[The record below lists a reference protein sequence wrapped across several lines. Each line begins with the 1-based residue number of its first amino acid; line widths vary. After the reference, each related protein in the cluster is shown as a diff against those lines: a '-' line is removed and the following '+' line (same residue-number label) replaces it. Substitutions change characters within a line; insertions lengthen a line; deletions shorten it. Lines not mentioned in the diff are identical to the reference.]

1 MTYRAI
7 RGYKYILQLEDCI
20 VLHWGM
26 GNRFRSLRPTF
37 PEDKLKR
44 EKKAISYHIRLPVCS
59 FDVRYHSIIWPKKRG
74 SSPSK
79 KALLSVAF
87 FVTNFPFRP
96 FLRRPI
102 HMVFVSNRLSCK
114 VWSLYAAKGIFE
126 QFWIADDI
134 RGNLDVYVRLGDVD
148 FKQTESISLIGRWNI
163 YKRRSILIGWK
174 YILNTEIPSSSTL
187 SLHSQKRNSIRTY
200 KFYVLRVCQC
210 NLSVYI
216 FSLEESLPHER
227 WSLKF

>member
-59 FDVRYHSIIWPKKRG
+59 FDVRYHSIIWPKKE
-74 SSPSK
+74 
-79 KALLSVAF
+79 ALLRRRRPCF
-87 FVTNFPFRP
+87 RRP
-96 FLRRPI
+96 FLWLI
-102 HMVFVSNRLSCK
+102 FL
-114 VWSLYAAKGIFE
+114 LGLFYAGRSIWYLLVIGFRAKFDLCTPQRAFLNSFELLMIFAATLT
-126 QFWIADDI
+126 IT
-134 RGNLDVYVRLGDVD
+134 LYVRLGDVD

-174 YILNTEIPSSSTL
+174 YILNTEIPSSSTM
-187 SLHSQKRNSIRTY
+187 SLHS
-200 KFYVLRVCQC
+200 
-210 NLSVYI
+210 
-216 FSLEESLPHER
+216 
-227 WSLKF
+227 

>member
-74 SSPSK
+74 SSPTK
-79 KALLSVAF
+79 KALLSAAF

-96 FLRRPI
+96 FLRRSIWYLLVIGFRVKFDLCTPQRAFLNSFELLMI
-102 HMVFVSNRLSCK
+102 F
-114 VWSLYAAKGIFE
+114 AA
-126 QFWIADDI
+126 
-134 RGNLDVYVRLGDVD
+134 
-148 FKQTESISLIGRWNI
+148 
-163 YKRRSILIGWK
+163 
-174 YILNTEIPSSSTL
+174 TL
-187 SLHSQKRNSIRTY
+187 T
-200 KFYVLRVCQC
+200 CT
-210 NLSVYI
+210 
-216 FSLEESLPHER
+216 
-227 WSLKF
+227 

>member
-1 MTYRAI
+1 MRLLFERKMTYRAI

-59 FDVRYHSIIWPKKRG
+59 FDVRYHSIIWPKKE
-74 SSPSK
+74 
-79 KALLSVAF
+79 ALLRRRRPCF
-87 FVTNFPFRP
+87 RRP
-96 FLRRPI
+96 FLWLILLLGLSAAPYGT
-102 HMVFVSNRLSCK
+102 VVSNRVSCK
-114 VWSLYAAKGIFE
+114 VGSLYAAKGIFE

-134 RGNLDVYVRLGDVD
+134 RGNLDVNYVRLGDGD
-148 FKQTESISLIGRWNI
+148 FKQTESISVIGRWNI

-187 SLHSQKRNSIRTY
+187 SLHS
-200 KFYVLRVCQC
+200 
-210 NLSVYI
+210 
-216 FSLEESLPHER
+216 
-227 WSLKF
+227 